1 MFFKDI
7 IGQGE
12 VKKRLVSSVV
22 ANRISHA
29 QLFYGPSGCGA
40 LGLAIA
46 YAQFI
51 HCTLRKETEPCGECP
66 SCQKYAKLVHPD
78 LNFVFPI
85 KNAKETPVSDSF
97 IKKWREAI
105 LEDSYVTL
113 NAWSEF
119 IDAENKQLIIPE
131 KESAEILRKLS
142 FTTFE
147 GEYKIL
153 IIWLPEKMN
162 HFAANKLLK
171 ILEEPPAKTLF
182 LLVTENQDLLLRT
195 IVSRTQLIQI
205 HKISDTDLRDALI
218 QRYAIAQ
225 ADADKIA
232 FQSDGNYA
240 EAKQLTGKNENADFN
255 LVVFQKLM
263 RSSLRFNP
271 AQVLSVVDELA
282 QAGREKQ
289 KQFLAYSLDLIR
301 ECLLMN
307 YAHPSLVRLSGEE
320 LVFVSKFAA
329 FIHAS
334 NGQQIM
340 EEFNVAIQHIE
351 RNGSAKIIFLDMAF
365 NINGLI
371 NIPKPALV

>member
-7 IGQGE
+7 IGQAE

-153 IIWLPEKMN
+153 IIWLPE
-162 HFAANKLLK
+162 
-171 ILEEPPAKTLF
+171 
-182 LLVTENQDLLLRT
+182 
-195 IVSRTQLIQI
+195 
-205 HKISDTDLRDALI
+205 
-218 QRYAIAQ
+218 
-225 ADADKIA
+225 
-232 FQSDGNYA
+232 G
-240 EAKQLTGKNENADFN
+240 
-255 LVVFQKLM
+255 
-263 RSSLRFNP
+263 
-271 AQVLSVVDELA
+271 
-282 QAGREKQ
+282 
-289 KQFLAYSLDLIR
+289 
-301 ECLLMN
+301 
-307 YAHPSLVRLSGEE
+307 
-320 LVFVSKFAA
+320 
-329 FIHAS
+329 
-334 NGQQIM
+334 
-340 EEFNVAIQHIE
+340 
-351 RNGSAKIIFLDMAF
+351 
-365 NINGLI
+365 
-371 NIPKPALV
+371 